1 MREQTRT
8 KQPTSWMQVDFGLNP
23 GTANHIVMLGF
34 MTVSSFSVAGNSRLF
49 KYVHCKSKC
58 SPKQCLHNVTPV
70 PLLRVQKHT
79 DTESRK
85 CRDQERADQNWN
97 SRTLTHQCT
106 LSLSFSLSLSNTHSV
121 FFLKH
126 KILPTMKCTKWVTF
140 IISSFSVQFCTL
152 NTYLTHFRWLLDFFR
167 LREASLG
174 SGYRNS
180 MVQPVRSKILQP
192 STLFCYHINVCKVQ
206 GHVHASVSNCA
217 HFLIEIMSKMSCRR
231 RLMTA
236 DVLWELALDSD
247 KKPDDTDESAAFL
260 AQQIRFWIK
269 RCQRWNHR
277 SNK

>member
-58 SPKQCLHNVTPV
+58 SPKQCLHNATPV

-106 LSLSFSLSLSNTHSV
+106 LSLSLSLSLKHTLCLLLKTQDTTYHEMYKMSNFYH
-121 FFLKH
+121 
-126 KILPTMKCTKWVTF
+126 F
-140 IISSFSVQFCTL
+140 IIFCSIL
-152 NTYLTHFRWLLDFFR
+152 HFEHISHTFPMATGFFPVTWSITR
-167 LREASLG
+167 LRIPEFYGTASA
-174 SGYRNS
+174 
-180 MVQPVRSKILQP
+180 VQNPATIHLILLPHQC
-192 STLFCYHINVCKVQ
+192 L
-206 GHVHASVSNCA
+206 
-217 HFLIEIMSKMSCRR
+217 
-231 RLMTA
+231 
-236 DVLWELALDSD
+236 
-247 KKPDDTDESAAFL
+247 
-260 AQQIRFWIK
+260 
-269 RCQRWNHR
+269 
-277 SNK
+277 